1 MPPEPTVETLRAR
14 NEELEAVVA
23 RLGNEL
29 RKAKAEIKDLRE
41 AKAHLEELLDAC
53 EKVLMGG

>member
-1 MPPEPTVETLRAR
+1 MAEQTVKALHAR
-14 NEELEAVVA
+14 NDELEAAVA
-23 RLGNEL
+23 RLDNEL

>member
-1 MPPEPTVETLRAR
+1 MPEPTVETLRAR
-14 NEELEAVVA
+14 NEELETAVA

>member
-1 MPPEPTVETLRAR
+1 MSDTLLVEALRKQ
-14 NEELEAVVA
+14 NEELEAAIA
-23 RLGNEL
+23 RLDNEL

-41 AKAHLEELLDAC
+41 TKASLEKHLDAC

>member
-41 AKAHLEELLDAC
+41 TKAQLEELLDAC
-53 EKVLMGG
+53 EKVLLGG

>member
-1 MPPEPTVETLRAR
+1 MPPEPTMATLQAR
-14 NEELEAVVA
+14 NEELEATVA

-29 RKAKAEIKDLRE
+29 RKVKAEIKDLRE

>member
-1 MPPEPTVETLRAR
+1 LQAR
-14 NEELEAVVA
+14 NEELEATVA

-29 RKAKAEIKDLRE
+29 RKVKAEIKDLRE